1 MEIRRLGEEEV
12 ELLEAAL
19 RDLLPPEDLP
29 RGPASRPHL
38 TRALADR
45 ACYFLVCIV
54 DNAPVAYLSAYRFP
68 AAEHDGFMVYLYD
81 IVVRPEHRRRGIATG
96 LLEVLKQCCRADGV
110 TRIWRSGPSRPLER
124 GTSQRPMSSIS
135 MT

>member
-45 ACYFLVCIV
+45 ACYF
-54 DNAPVAYLSAYRFP
+54 
-68 AAEHDGFMVYLYD
+68 
-81 IVVRPEHRRRGIATG
+81 PEHRRRGIATG

-110 TRIWRSGPSRPLER
+110 TRIWV
-124 GTSQRPMSSIS
+124 GTSLENRAAQRTFEATGARNVSETYVEYIYDLNDRAH
-135 MT
+135 